1 MNSCRINLF
10 PALWGF
16 VALGFAAVLVV
27 SCGKNSG
34 GGAKAAAP
42 KFDVVK
48 PRAEAGDAQAQ
59 ATMGDL
65 YANGEGVTQN
75 YTQAAKWYQMAAA
88 KGNPAAETALGD
100 LCEAGQGVRRDMKEA
115 AKWYEQA
122 AQQGYARAQY
132 NLATLYATGEGV
144 GLNVPEALKWYGKA
158 ADQGD
163 SLSQFN
169 LGMRY
174 LEGKGVAPN
183 PVEAWKWLSLADANG
198 VSDAAAAKRIAA
210 GRMNS
215 DQLRQAR
222 EELGAFQKQ
231 AAAHSASAEPASK

>member
-1 MNSCRINLF
+1 MNSCRINLL

-16 VALGFAAVLVV
+16 AAFGCAAGLVV

-34 GGAKAAAP
+34 GDAKAIP
-42 KFDVVK
+42 KFEEVK
-48 PRAEAGDAQAQ
+48 PRAEAGDVQAQ
-59 ATMGDL
+59 ATLGDL
-65 YANGEGVTQN
+65 YANGQGVTQN

-100 LCEAGQGVRRDMKEA
+100 LCEAGQGLRRDMKEA
-115 AKWYEQA
+115 AKWYQQA

-132 NLATLYATGEGV
+132 NLATLYTSGEGV
-144 GLNVPEALKWYGKA
+144 ALNVPEALKWYGKA

-163 SLSQFN
+163 SLAQFN

-174 LEGKGVAPN
+174 LEGKGVAQN
-183 PVEAWKWLSLADANG
+183 PVEAWKWLSLAEANG
-198 VSDAAAAKRIAA
+198 VGDATAAKRMAA

-222 EELGAFQKQ
+222 DELEAFQKQ
-231 AAAHSASAEPASK
+231 AAAHSAAAEPASK